1 MRKNARERRRG
12 SALLTSTIIVVL
24 VVGLGGAF
32 LSLTLSRSRAQHSAI
47 LADEAMTVCE
57 AGLEMA
63 RRALVEW
70 RNRDASAWNEL
81 LQYCRDL
88 EQQLSGTVSDPSQ
101 TTTSSMQGSFQGPG
115 GGSSPSLSPIVSWKL
130 TSLPYIKQEYFEALK
145 KDSRFRTYSADAS
158 NNTVVPSDYKD
169 LLGRNF
175 PFNKGAYHIVMVDN
189 DDVHGNGVDD
199 DGDGD
204 PWNPDTAGEQA
215 AANRD
220 PAIDGDRSVFLIVT
234 ATLRDGTQRQIVSFV
249 EYPSTNPVPPGAV
262 LSNGTINL
270 QGAFQILGAKG
281 MVQANE
287 DVRGNGSA
295 QAVVQQSINAS
306 GTASITMSNRPPGG
320 INSNQPPIPIDR
332 VDLSYYLSPT
342 YENRSAIVILGR
354 NGGFYKIDAAGNRVP
369 ATDATY
375 PFSRS
380 VDSQTGR
387 STWTISGRG
396 SVPPRIYFVEG
407 DFKMTGQGNTSPYEM
422 TLIVDGHVHLG
433 GNSKFAPWKKP
444 DGSSSNT
451 LVIANGDVQ
460 LRGTGTSGTVQYQ
473 GVVLANEQVEARGNY
488 TLEGSLIAVNATDT
502 PGSLVST
509 GSTVEPDLTVGGS
522 VTIKYDGKST
532 ILPPPARALIVRSV
546 RRVQ

>member
-1 MRKNARERRRG
+1 MSKTTRRGSRG

-32 LSLTLSRSRAQHSAI
+32 LSLTLHRSRAQHSAI

-88 EQQLSGTVSDPSQ
+88 EQRLSGTAS
-101 TTTSSMQGSFQGPG
+101 TSFGPATSG
-115 GGSSPSLSPIVSWKL
+115 TLTPLTNWKL
-130 TSLPYIKQEYFEALK
+130 TSLPYIKQQYFAALA
-145 KDSRFRTYSADAS
+145 KDSRFRTYSPDAS
-158 NNTVVPSDYKD
+158 NNTVVPTDYRD
-169 LLGRNF
+169 LLGRNI
-175 PFNKGAYHIVMVDN
+175 PFNKGAYHIVVVDN
-189 DDVHGNGVDD
+189 DDLHGNGIDD

-204 PWNPDTAGEQA
+204 PWNPDTPAEQA
-215 AANRD
+215 ALNRD
-220 PAIDGDRSVFLIVT
+220 PAIDGDRSVFLIIT
-234 ATLRDGTQRQIVSFV
+234 ATLRDGTQRQLMSLV
-249 EYPSTNPVPPGAV
+249 EYPLANPVPPGAV

-270 QGAFQILGAKG
+270 QGAFQILGQKG
-281 MVQANE
+281 MVHANE
-287 DVRGNGSA
+287 NVTGSGSA
-295 QAVVQQSINAS
+295 QAMVTQSINAS
-306 GTASITMSNRPPGG
+306 GTASITMTNPPPGG
-320 INSNQPPIPIDR
+320 INSNQPTLPIDR
-332 VDLSYYLSPT
+332 VDLSYYLSPG

-354 NGGFYKIDAAGNRVP
+354 DGGFYKIDAAGRRVP

-407 DFKMTGQGNTSPYEM
+407 DFKMTGQGNSSPYEM

-433 GNSKFAPWKKP
+433 GNSKFVPWRKP
-444 DGSSSNT
+444 DGTSSNT

-460 LRGTGTSGTVQYQ
+460 LRGTGTSGTVQYE
-473 GVVLANEQVEARGNY
+473 GVLLANEQVEARGNY
-488 TLEGSLIAVNATDT
+488 TLKGALIAVNFTDT

-522 VTIKYDGKST
+522 VTIRYDGWST
-532 ILPPPARALIVRSV
+532 ILPPPPRSLVVRHV